1 MRIVFQVHLRRDGRI
16 TLPRELRDHA
26 SIEAG
31 TTLTLH
37 DLGNG
42 VLLMSRAP
50 SRVSE
55 IPDKLAQ
62 QWREAGVSL
71 EDMLAELRQ
80 VRTER
85 NAQDS

>member
-1 MRIVFQVHLRRDGRI
+1 MKTVFQVHLRRDGRI
-16 TLPRELRDHA
+16 TLPKELRDRA
-26 SIEAG
+26 SIKAG

-42 VLLMSRAP
+42 VLLLNSAR

-55 IPDKLAQ
+55 IADKLAE
-62 QWREAGVSL
+62 QWREAGVSF

-80 VRTER
+80 VRNER
-85 NAQDS
+85 DAQDS